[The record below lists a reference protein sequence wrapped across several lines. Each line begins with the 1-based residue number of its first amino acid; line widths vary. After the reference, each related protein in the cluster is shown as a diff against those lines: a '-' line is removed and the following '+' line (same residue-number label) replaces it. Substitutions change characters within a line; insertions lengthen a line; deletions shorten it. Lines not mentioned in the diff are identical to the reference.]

1 MLTLTAPTARPA
13 RRLRRRQ
20 WSGWGL
26 HSLGAFA
33 TRRFVQ
39 TPFADPQGL
48 KGLFGPLTR
57 APMHRL
63 VQVSMRV
70 PGWPEMARPLR
81 VAFLSD
87 FHTGSHTGDVQR
99 FADIVV
105 EVNRLRPDLVCLG
118 GDYVNCMAF
127 GGGRVPPETTAE
139 ILAGL
144 VAPLGLFAVLGNHDW
159 EYDGKAVW
167 TALNAVG
174 IQVLENEFAPV
185 TFEGT
190 RIFIVGIGDNRTRD
204 PDVQRTLM
212 HVPIGEPALV
222 LAHDPASFTDL
233 PPGPYVMLSG
243 HTHGGQIQLPLVG
256 PLINM
261 SEAPRTWTYG
271 HIESNGR
278 QLYVTS
284 GLGTSGLPIR
294 IGIPPEIVLVEIAAL
309 SRSGMCSWSANDPE
323 AAAA

>member
-1 MLTLTAPTARPA
+1 MLMLTAPTARLA

-139 ILAGL
+139 ILADL
-144 VAPLGLFAVLGNHDW
+144 WAHREQWSP
-159 EYDGKAVW
+159 
-167 TALNAVG
+167 ALCHEWPWHEWSAD
-174 IQVLENEFAPV
+174 PY
-185 TFEGT
+185 
-190 RIFIVGIGDNRTRD
+190 RD
-204 PDVQRTLM
+204 PTGDRVGRGCGLRADR
-212 HVPIGEPALV
+212 EC
-222 LAHDPASFTDL
+222 AHS
-233 PPGPYVMLSG
+233 
-243 HTHGGQIQLPLVG
+243 
-256 PLINM
+256 
-261 SEAPRTWTYG
+261 
-271 HIESNGR
+271 
-278 QLYVTS
+278 
-284 GLGTSGLPIR
+284 
-294 IGIPPEIVLVEIAAL
+294 
-309 SRSGMCSWSANDPE
+309 
-323 AAAA
+323 